1 VRGKNCSG
9 AAPWRILRFARWRK
23 RRERDVPYIIKW
35 IAAGSSQ
42 TVEHPMSYDDLSEA
56 LDHGCTVLDQEPADL
71 WIENEE
77 GLCVAEIPRILEHCA
92 KRRLQPR

>member
-1 VRGKNCSG
+1 MVY
-9 AAPWRILRFARWRK
+9 
-23 RRERDVPYIIKW
+23 VVKW

-42 TVEHPMSYDDLSEA
+42 TVEHPMNYDQLSEA
-56 LDHGCTVLDQEPADL
+56 LDQGCQVLDQEPADL
-71 WIENEE
+71 WIEDEE